1 MFAEA
6 TVSVETCERGCSER
20 PPIRGIDPPI
30 AEDETGTR
38 RLDPPTEQR
47 DPSIKM

>member
-6 TVSVETCERGCSER
+6 TMSVETCERGCSKR
-20 PPIRGIDPPI
+20 PPIRGIDLRI
-30 AEDETGTR
+30 AKDETGTR
-38 RLDPPTEQR
+38 RLDPSTEQR

>member
-1 MFAEA
+1 M
-6 TVSVETCERGCSER
+6 SMETCERGCSER
-20 PPIRGIDPPI
+20 PLIRGIDPLI

-47 DPSIKM
+47 DPPIKM

>member
-6 TVSVETCERGCSER
+6 TMSVETCERSCSER

-38 RLDPPTEQR
+38 RLDLPTEQS
-47 DPSIKM
+47 DPLIKM

>member
-6 TVSVETCERGCSER
+6 TVFVEMSERRCSER
-20 PPIRGIDPPI
+20 PLIRGIDVPI

-47 DPSIKM
+47 DPPIKM

>member
-6 TVSVETCERGCSER
+6 TVSVETCERRCSKR
-20 PPIRGIDPPI
+20 PPIRGINPPI

-47 DPSIKM
+47 DPPIKM